1 MWLGVDVSS
10 LSLSAISDLGEHY
23 TASVC
28 LGSLQGTRMSPDPA
42 PVPPWSRV
50 QPSLTRRLSC
60 CLGLLQPGC
69 DWRFSQARPLKAPH
83 PPHTVWLRCPQR
95 QLHPPR
101 LAGAAQQ
108 PWGPACAWHR

>member
-83 PPHTVWLRCPQR
+83 PPDRKSVV
-95 QLHPPR
+95 
-101 LAGAAQQ
+101 
-108 PWGPACAWHR
+108 